1 MPEEPQVPTD
11 EALAASVQKNDH
23 DAFATLMDRYQPK
36 LLRYG
41 RRFLAQKEPIDDA
54 VQDIF
59 LKMYQNIKSY
69 DAARPFA
76 PWIYRIAH
84 NTFANELRRK
94 SRKPLITLDL
104 DTLSAH
110 TAYEIDPAGEE
121 EQRQMQEFIN
131 RGLDALPPH
140 YREVVVLHYLE
151 GLGYQEIGDVLHVPT
166 GTVGIRLY
174 RARQALKKYAEQT

>member
-1 MPEEPQVPTD
+1 MPQEPQETSD
-11 EALAASVQKNDH
+11 EALAALVQKDDH

-59 LKMYQNIKSY
+59 LKVYQNIQSY
-69 DAARPFA
+69 DRARPFS

-84 NTFANELRRK
+84 NTFTNELRRR

-104 DTLSAH
+104 DALSAH
-110 TAYEIDPAGEE
+110 TAYEIDPAGDEE
-121 EQRQMQEFIN
+121 RAQMDALIN
-131 RGLDALPPH
+131 RGLDALPPQ
-140 YREVVVLHYLE
+140 YREVIVLHYLE
-151 GLGYQEIGDVLHVPT
+151 GLGYQEIADVLHVPT

-174 RARQALKKYAEQT
+174 RARQALKKYVEQS